1 MANATTTQT
10 LELKQ
15 LINGQ
20 WESATGKQAQSLNP
34 ADPQEVVA
42 SYATAT
48 EENLE
53 SAIAAGRA
61 ALADWD
67 KVGIIGRGR
76 VLRRAAQLL
85 EERAEDIAVL
95 MTREQG
101 KTLADS
107 RGEVGATV
115 ETLYYQAGSSRN
127 ATGTTFPSGNGDELV
142 RTIRRPVGVVG
153 VITPWNFPLQIP
165 AWKIAPALLWG
176 NTVIWK
182 SASDTPA
189 VSVAFANLLIDAG
202 VPAGVLNLLLGPG
215 SLGSALVSHPG
226 IAAVTFTGSVP
237 VGHQI
242 RERTVL
248 RGAKLQMELGGHNAA
263 IVMPDAD
270 VASAAAFIV
279 AAAMSST
286 GQKCTATRRIIAV
299 GDVHDKLLEA
309 LKPLVSALVSGPGID
324 ADSSMGPVISARA
337 QREVE
342 EALDTARSEGAT
354 VLAQGSV
361 PADAQGHYVTPTLL
375 GGTDALTITR
385 EEVFGPVTTLMRV
398 ANLDEAIALANATDF
413 GLTASVF
420 TSDEHAIRR
429 CLDEVVAGLIKVN
442 GPSTG
447 SEVHAP
453 FGGLRDSSF
462 PAPREQNGDSCADFY
477 TESKTAYIR
486 TAPAGRAS

>member
-1 MANATTTQT
+1 MTNTTTTQT
-10 LELKQ
+10 LELQQ

-20 WESATGKQAQSLNP
+20 WNSATGEEALSFNP

-42 SYATAT
+42 RYATAT
-48 EENLE
+48 AETLE
-53 SAIAAGRA
+53 AAIAAGRA
-61 ALADWD
+61 ALANWD
-67 KVGIIGRGR
+67 KTGILGRGR

-115 ETLYYQAGSSRN
+115 ETLYYQAGSARR
-127 ATGTTFPSGNGDELV
+127 ADGVTYPSGNADELV

-176 NTVIWK
+176 NTVVWK
-182 SASDTPA
+182 PASDTPA
-189 VSVAFANLLIDAG
+189 VAVAFAQLMLDAG
-202 VPAGVLNLLLGPG
+202 VPAGVLNLVLGPG
-215 SLGSALVSHPG
+215 SLGSRLVEHPG

-242 RERTVL
+242 RERVVL

-270 VASAAAFIV
+270 VASAAAAII

-299 GDVHDKLLEA
+299 GDVHDRLLEA
-309 LKPLVSALVSGPGID
+309 LVPMVKALVSGPGTE
-324 ADSSMGPVISARA
+324 SESYMGPVISARA
-337 QREVE
+337 RRDIE

-354 VLAQGSV
+354 VLAQGSMPV
-361 PADAQGHYVTPTLL
+361 DAPGHYVVPTLL
-375 GGTDALTITR
+375 GGTEVLSITR
-385 EEVFGPVTTLMRV
+385 EEVFGPIVTMMRV
-398 ANLDEAIALANATDF
+398 ENLDEAIALANATDF

-420 TSDEHAIRR
+420 TTDESAIRR
-429 CLDEVVAGLIKVN
+429 CLNEVVAGLIKVN
-442 GPSTG
+442 APSTG

-462 PAPREQNGDSCADFY
+462 PAPREQNSDVAADFF
-477 TESKTAYIR
+477 TETKTAYIR
-486 TAPAGRAS
+486 VAPQGRAL

>member
-1 MANATTTQT
+1 MNTTTTQT

-20 WESATGKQAQSLNP
+20 WDSATGAEAHSFNP
-34 ADPQEVVA
+34 ADPEELVA
-42 SYATAT
+42 RYATAT
-48 EENLE
+48 PQTLD
-53 SAIAAGRA
+53 AAVASGRA
-61 ALADWD
+61 ALAGWD
-67 KVGIIGRGR
+67 RVGILGRGR

-85 EERAEDIAVL
+85 EERGEDISVL

-115 ETLYYQAGSSRN
+115 ETLYYQAGSARR
-127 ATGTTFPSGNGDELV
+127 ADGVTYPSGNADELV

-176 NTVIWK
+176 NTVVWK
-182 SASDTPA
+182 PASDTPA
-189 VSVAFANLLIDAG
+189 VAVAFAEILVEAG
-202 VPAGVLNLLLGPG
+202 VPAGVLNLVLGPG
-215 SLGSALVSHPG
+215 SLGSRLVEHEG

-242 RERTVL
+242 RERVVL

-270 VASAAAFIV
+270 VASAAAAIV

-299 GDVHDKLLEA
+299 GDVHDRLVEA
-309 LKPLVSALVSGPGID
+309 LVPLVNALVAGPGTEATSD
-324 ADSSMGPVISARA
+324 MGPVVSDR
-337 QREVE
+337 
-342 EALDTARSEGAT
+342 ARSDIEAALSQAQAEGAT
-354 VLAQGSV
+354 VLAQGSKS
-361 PADAQGHYVTPTLL
+361 DAPGHYVLPTLL
-375 GGTDALTITR
+375 AGTDALTITH
-385 EEVFGPVTTLMRV
+385 EEVFGPIVTLMRV
-398 ANLDEAIALANATDF
+398 ADLDEAITLANATDF

-420 TSDEHAIRR
+420 TRDEHAIRR
-429 CLDEVVAGLIKVN
+429 CLNEVVAGLIKVN
-442 GPSTG
+442 APSTG

-462 PAPREQNGDSCADFY
+462 PAPREQNSDVVADFF
-477 TESKTAYIR
+477 TETKTAYVR
-486 TAPAGRAS
+486 VAPQGRVS

>member
-1 MANATTTQT
+1 MASTTITDT
-10 LELKQ
+10 LELQQ

-20 WESATGKQAQSLNP
+20 WDSATGDEAQSSNP

-42 SYATAT
+42 RYATAT
-48 EENLE
+48 AETLE
-53 SAIAAGRA
+53 AAIAAGRA

-67 KVGIIGRGR
+67 KVGLIGRGR

-101 KTLADS
+101 KTLTDS

-115 ETLYYQAGSSRN
+115 ETLYYQAGSARS

-176 NTVIWK
+176 NTVVWK

-189 VSVAFANLLIDAG
+189 VSVAFAQLLIDAG

-215 SLGSALVSHPG
+215 SLGSALVEHPD

-237 VGHQI
+237 VGRQI
-242 RERTVL
+242 RERVVL

-270 VASAAAFIV
+270 VENAAAFIV

-299 GDVHDKLLEA
+299 GDVHDA
-309 LKPLVSALVSGPGID
+309 LAAALVPKVNALVSGPGT
-324 ADSSMGPVISARA
+324 AAGSYMGPVISARA
-337 QREVE
+337 ARDVE
-342 EALDTARSEGAT
+342 EALATANSEGAT
-354 VLAQGSV
+354 VLAQGSK
-361 PADAQGHYVTPTLL
+361 PSDSAGHYVSATLL
-375 GGTDALTITR
+375 GGNDSLTITH
-385 EEVFGPVTTLMRV
+385 EEVFGPVVTLMR
-398 ANLDEAIALANATDF
+398 AENLDEAIALANATDF

-420 TSDEHAIRR
+420 TSDEHTIRR

-453 FGGLRDSSF
+453 FGGLSDSSF
-462 PAPREQNGDSCADFY
+462 PAPREQNANSCADFY
-477 TESKTAYIR
+477 TETKTAYIR
-486 TAPAGRAS
+486 TVPAGRAK

>member
-1 MANATTTQT
+1 MNTTTTTT

-15 LINGQ
+15 LIDGKWN
-20 WESATGKQAQSLNP
+20 SATGKEAQSFNP
-34 ADPQEVVA
+34 AEPQEVVA

-48 EENLE
+48 AETLE
-53 SAIAAGRA
+53 AAIAA
-61 ALADWD
+61 
-67 KVGIIGRGR
+67 GRGR

-85 EERAEDIAVL
+85 QERAEDIAVL

-115 ETLYYQAGSSRN
+115 ETLYYQAGASRRADGVTYPSSN
-127 ATGTTFPSGNGDELV
+127 PDELV

-176 NTVIWK
+176 NTVVWK
-182 SASDTPA
+182 PASDTPA
-189 VSVAFANLLIDAG
+189 VAVAFAQLLVDAG
-202 VPAGVLNLLLGPG
+202 VPAGVLNLVLGPG
-215 SLGSALVSHPG
+215 SLGSRLVEHSG

-242 RERTVL
+242 RERVVL

-270 VASAAAFIV
+270 VASAAAAIL

-299 GDVHDKLLEA
+299 GEVHEKLVAA
-309 LKPLVSALVSGPGID
+309 LTPLVNSLVAGPGTE
-324 ADSSMGPVISARA
+324 AGSFMGPVISARA
-337 QREVE
+337 RRDIE
-342 EALDTARSEGAT
+342 EALETARSEGAT
-354 VLAQGSV
+354 VLAQGSM
-361 PADAQGHYVTPTLL
+361 PTDAPGHYVVPTLL
-375 GGTDALTITR
+375 GGTDALSITR
-385 EEVFGPVTTLMRV
+385 EEVFGPIVTLMRV
-398 ANLDEAIALANATDF
+398 ENLDEAIALANATDF
-413 GLTASVF
+413 GLTASLF

-429 CLDEVVAGLIKVN
+429 CLNEVVAGLIKVN
-442 GPSTG
+442 APSTG

-462 PAPREQNGDSCADFY
+462 PAPREQNSDVAADFF
-477 TESKTAYIR
+477 TETKTAYIR
-486 TAPAGRAS
+486 VAPQGRAL

>member
-85 EERAEDIAVL
+85 EERAEGIAVL

-115 ETLYYQAGSSRN
+115 ETLYYQAGSARN

-215 SLGSALVSHPG
+215 SLGDALVSHPG

-361 PADAQGHYVTPTLL
+361 PADAPGHYVTPTLL

-385 EEVFGPVTTLMRV
+385 EEVFGPVATLMRV

-420 TSDEHAIRR
+420 TSDEQAIRR

-486 TAPAGRAS
+486 TAPAGHAS

>member
-1 MANATTTQT
+1 MANTTTTQT
-10 LELKQ
+10 LDLQQ
-15 LINGQ
+15 LINGR
-20 WESATGKQAQSLNP
+20 WDSATGAEALSLNP

-42 SYATAT
+42 RYATAT
-48 EENLE
+48 AETLE
-53 SAIAAGRA
+53 AAIAASRA

-115 ETLYYQAGSSRN
+115 ETLYYQAGSARR
-127 ATGTTFPSGNGDELV
+127 ADGVTYPSGNADELV

-176 NTVIWK
+176 NTVVWK

-189 VSVAFANLLIDAG
+189 VAVAFAQLLQDAG

-215 SLGSALVSHPG
+215 SLGSRLVEHPG
-226 IAAVTFTGSVP
+226 VAAV
-237 VGHQI
+237 
-242 RERTVL
+242 
-248 RGAKLQMELGGHNAA
+248 QMELGGHNAA

-270 VASAAAFIV
+270 VISAATAIV

-299 GDVHDKLLEA
+299 GEVHDRLLEV
-309 LKPLVSALVSGPGID
+309 LVPMVNALVSGPGT
-324 ADSSMGPVISARA
+324 DSESYMGPVISARA
-337 QREVE
+337 CRDIE
-342 EALDTARSEGAT
+342 EALETARSEGAT
-354 VLAQGSV
+354 VLAQGSM
-361 PADAQGHYVTPTLL
+361 PTDAPGHYVVPTLL
-375 GGTDALTITR
+375 GGTEALSITR
-385 EEVFGPVTTLMRV
+385 EEVFGPIVTLLRV
-398 ANLDEAIALANATDF
+398 ENLDEAIALANATDF

-420 TSDEHAIRR
+420 TTDEHAIRR
-429 CLDEVVAGLIKVN
+429 CLNEVVAGLIKVN
-442 GPSTG
+442 APSTG

-462 PAPREQNGDSCADFY
+462 PAPREQNSDVAADFF
-477 TESKTAYIR
+477 TETKTAYIR
-486 TAPAGRAS
+486 VAPTGRAL

>member
-15 LINGQ
+15 LINGS
-20 WESATGKQAQSLNP
+20 WIEATGNQAQSLNP
-34 ADPQEVVA
+34 ADPQDIVA
-42 SYATAT
+42 SYVTAT
-48 EENLE
+48 TETLD
-53 SAIAAGRA
+53 SALSAAQD

-67 KVGIIGRGR
+67 RVGLIGRGR

-115 ETLYYQAGSSRN
+115 ETLYYQAGSARR
-127 ATGTTFPSGNGDELV
+127 ADGVTYPSGNADELV

-176 NTVIWK
+176 NTVVWK

-189 VSVAFANLLIDAG
+189 VSVAFAQILLDAG
-202 VPAGVLNLLLGPG
+202 VPAGALNLLLGPG
-215 SLGSALVSHPG
+215 SLGSALVENPAVS
-226 IAAVTFTGSVP
+226 AVTFTGSVS

-242 RERTVL
+242 RERVVL

-270 VASAAAFIV
+270 VDSTATAII

-286 GQKCTATRRIIAV
+286 GQKCTATRRVIAV
-299 GDVHDKLLEA
+299 GDVHDKLLA
-309 LKPLVSALVSGPGID
+309 ALVPMVNALVAGPGTA
-324 ADSSMGPVISARA
+324 ADSYMGPVVSDRARA
-337 QREVE
+337 DIET
-342 EALDTARSEGAT
+342 ALATARAEGAT
-354 VLAQGSV
+354 VAAQGTISEG
-361 PADAQGHYVTPTLL
+361 PGHYVRATLL
-375 GGTDALTITR
+375 TGTDALTITH
-385 EEVFGPVTTLMRV
+385 EEVFGPITTLMRV
-398 ANLDEAIALANATDF
+398 ENLDEAIALANATDF

-429 CLDEVVAGLIKVN
+429 CLNEVVAGLVKVN
-442 GPSTG
+442 APSTG

-462 PAPREQNGDSCADFY
+462 PAPREQNSDVAADFF
-477 TESKTAYIR
+477 TETKTAYIR
-486 TAPAGRAS
+486 VAPQVRAS